1 MNWLIALVI
10 ASASLPADGRPTVV
24 ITGDERPSVLVSY
37 AALNL
42 AMSSGQRE
50 LHYRVNHAVRTV
62 CRESVGPSPIIIAE
76 QRCRQFAW
84 QGALPQ
90 MKRAIQRARELAAT
104 GQSSVAAASIS
115 ITLP

>member
-1 MNWLIALVI
+1 MKWLIAIMI
-10 ASASLPADGRPTVV
+10 ASASLPALAQPPVV
-24 ITGDERPSVLVSY
+24 ITGDERPSALVRY
-37 AALNL
+37 ADLNL
-42 AMSSGQRE
+42 AMSSDQRK
-50 LHYRVNHAVRTV
+50 LHNRVNHAVRTV
-62 CRESVGPSPIIIAE
+62 CRESLGPSAIIISQ

-90 MKRAIQRARELAAT
+90 MKRAVQRARELAAT